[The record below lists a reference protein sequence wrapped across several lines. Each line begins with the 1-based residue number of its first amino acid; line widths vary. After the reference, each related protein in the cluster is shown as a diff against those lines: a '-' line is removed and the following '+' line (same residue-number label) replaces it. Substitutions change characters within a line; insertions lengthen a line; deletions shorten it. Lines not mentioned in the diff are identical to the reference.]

1 MMKLSDVCQ
10 VDLAELTKANTPITV
25 INCKFERS
33 RSVVGCWCR
42 RTTLAVDLAPNLVE
56 GLANLFSNYQTLAQ
70 RLGSMSDNV
79 GAQPSDQAS
88 EQRVHEFI
96 HSRGNYFGDLED
108 AALHCALL
116 NSTIY
121 FALSI

>member
-1 MMKLSDVCQ
+1 MPGRLGGINKGQYADYGGST
-10 VDLAELTKANTPITV
+10 AEGS
-25 INCKFERS
+25 ERS
-33 RSVVGCWCR
+33 SGWAVGCR
-42 RTTLAVDLAPNLVE
+42 VDELRSAVDLAPNLVE

-70 RLGSMSDNV
+70 RLAESMSDNV

-108 AALHCALL
+108 AAFTLRTKLQLDNH
-116 NSTIY
+116 